1 MNVAYL
7 ILVHRNPRLLERVIQ
22 RLSSDESLFFVH
34 IDQKATL
41 QDFTSTRRSGVF
53 LCEPRLPIYWGE
65 FSQVDATLQLMR
77 QALTSPPKPD
87 YLVFM
92 QGSDYPLR
100 SSSYIQAFLERHQGS
115 EFMSLVRMP
124 APGYPFS
131 KIDKLRYPSDKPLR
145 RFASRVLAKLH
156 LASRDHR
163 KYLGELKPY
172 AGDACWAL
180 SRGACQYI
188 VDFADRN
195 PHLGEYFRNTL
206 TCDEVFFHT
215 IIGNSPFRARVR
227 RNLLYRDW
235 SIPGDHPA
243 FLNDAHIRVFEENAT
258 VWVEDQFGAGEAL
271 FARKFSDENLELV
284 DRIDKMIKRKEENSA
299 ATALQ
304 SDRKTR

>member
-7 ILVHRNPRLLERVIQ
+7 ILVHKNPRLLERVIQ
-22 RLSSDESLFFVH
+22 SLSSDESFFFVH

-41 QDFTSTRRSGVF
+41 QDFQAIRRGRVSF
-53 LCEPRLPIYWGE
+53 CEPRLPVYWGE
-65 FSQVDATLQLMR
+65 FSQVEATLGLIR
-77 QALTSPPKPD
+77 QAITSPANPD

-100 SSSYIQAFLERHQGS
+100 SSSYIQTFLEKHQGS
-115 EFMSLVRMP
+115 EFMSLVSMP

-131 KIDKLRYPSDKPLR
+131 KIDKLRYPSAKPFR
-145 RFASRVLAKLH
+145 RFASRVLAKFH
-156 LASRDHR
+156 LAHRDHR
-163 KYLGELKPY
+163 KYFGELKPY

-180 SRGACQYI
+180 SREACRYI

-195 PHLGEYFRNTL
+195 PRLEEYLRNTL
-206 TCDEVFFHT
+206 TSDEVFFHT
-215 IIGNSPFRARVR
+215 IIGNSPYRSRVR

-243 FLNDAHIRVFEENAT
+243 LLSDAHIRSFEESAK

-271 FARKFSDENLELV
+271 FARKFSDESLELV
-284 DRIDKMIKRKEENSA
+284 DRIDKMIKCKEENSA
-299 ATALQ
+299 ATTLQ
-304 SDRKTR
+304 SNSKTC